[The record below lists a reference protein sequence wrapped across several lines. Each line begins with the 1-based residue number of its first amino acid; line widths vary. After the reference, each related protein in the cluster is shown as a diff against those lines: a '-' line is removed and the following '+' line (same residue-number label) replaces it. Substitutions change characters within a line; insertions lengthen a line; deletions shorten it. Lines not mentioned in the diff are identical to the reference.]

1 MLAVYDL
8 LRLLNVVN
16 DRQVSLRIFTGMVP
30 DGEDLFR
37 FIFKTSFLMWF
48 RDTDLKWKLS
58 GTTSG

>member
-37 FIFKTSFLMWF
+37 FIFKTSFLM
-48 RDTDLKWKLS
+48 
-58 GTTSG
+58 